1 MAFKGKKLI
10 SSIFL
15 RVFRYYIVVLLL
27 FAVVLGLTF
36 MNLYANSNI
45 EHRGTDL
52 ERVGSNAANAM
63 RSYILDDD
71 FEGALEY
78 LSLFNDIE
86 SGEIW
91 TISNPD
97 AYRPMNSILESV
109 NLSKVNSQAEF
120 ADLLDNAFH
129 AKKKI
134 SSFFNNSI

>member
-1 MAFKGKKLI
+1 MRGKAVAFKGKKLI

-52 ERVGSNAANAM
+52 ERVGGNAANAM

-86 SGEIW
+86 SG
-91 TISNPD
+91 
-97 AYRPMNSILESV
+97 
-109 NLSKVNSQAEF
+109 
-120 ADLLDNAFH
+120 
-129 AKKKI
+129 
-134 SSFFNNSI
+134 